1 MRLLLLLTSVA
12 RTSEVRYAH
21 DLGRALSDR
30 GWSVTAYTRDAKEVD
45 SMFRAAA
52 IDIRHIPFQ
61 SMLDWSSIRELMRD
75 LKEESAGAI
84 VIAQS
89 FGVAYAAVL
98 ARKLAGRRDIKIY
111 MTLHRTIAPRS
122 NLFWRKVMSALDGIF
137 FSSAVARDIF
147 KSAWRS
153 LPIPA
158 ERLHVIHNSLY
169 LPPQPT
175 AEEPKGPIVVMFHG
189 AIVARSGLETLLDA
203 LPALKG
209 KRIRLWIVG
218 KGNPD
223 YIDTLRRRAINA
235 DTMNMITWKVGYGE
249 SIDHLLSQAHIGVFP
264 YSAKD
269 SFGYP
274 NLEFMAAGLPQI
286 INSTPI
292 AAEYFGLQG
301 GAMFVSPDDKTAL
314 AQSILTLAS
323 DAALRRKM
331 GAQAAARYAAT
342 LSFNKFIDKTLLY
355 IKR

>member
-1 MRLLLLLTSVA
+1 
-12 RTSEVRYAH
+12 
-21 DLGRALSDR
+21 
-30 GWSVTAYTRDAKEVD
+30 
-45 SMFRAAA
+45 MFRAAA

>member
-1 MRLLLLLTSVA
+1 
-12 RTSEVRYAH
+12 
-21 DLGRALSDR
+21 
-30 GWSVTAYTRDAKEVD
+30 
-45 SMFRAAA
+45 MFRAAA

-75 LKEESAGAI
+75 LKEESVGAI

-342 LSFNKFIDKTLLY
+342 LSFNKFIEKTLLY